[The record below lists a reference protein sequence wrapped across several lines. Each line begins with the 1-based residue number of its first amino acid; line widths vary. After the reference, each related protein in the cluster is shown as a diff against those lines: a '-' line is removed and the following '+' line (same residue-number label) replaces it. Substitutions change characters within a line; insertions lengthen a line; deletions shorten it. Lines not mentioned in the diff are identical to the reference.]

1 MFWIHNEY
9 YKDRTF
15 MGKMRKAHIWNEKG
29 WGHMIYY
36 FKGSEKNIIQD
47 LWLLCLKKHK
57 KLLMCVDYRKMK
69 IFKMLVIYSIKIP
82 NL

>member
-1 MFWIHNEY
+1 M
-9 YKDRTF
+9 R
-15 MGKMRKAHIWNEKG
+15 KMRKTHIWNEKG
-29 WGHMIYY
+29 WEDMRYHCE
-36 FKGSEKNIIQD
+36 GSEKNIIQD